1 VRCRYCGHENP
12 PEYRFCGGCGRALAS
27 ANSEEAPGQR
37 QSQGPPV
44 STASESAQRPS
55 ASSPLIS
62 GPSLLGL
69 NSSSDSG
76 DGRYLLE
83 DDEPRRGLYLVVVL
97 ILVALGIAAW
107 GEARLHGI
115 SLLALLKGSG
125 TRSAAV
131 EKTKEDRS
139 PQQGTQS
146 QPSPSENSTSE
157 TAGETQEHTA
167 QGASAQKADQTL
179 NAEPIRPQASD
190 SSANAPAST
199 EAPGSK
205 QTPTDEGPSAA
216 TLPASGASQS
226 GEIPTEKS
234 AKAEPTAPSV
244 PVRAALDAGETRTS
258 NASTRGRSASGV
270 TRTSPNQGPSDQDA
284 TILVAEKY
292 LYGQGVPQDCNR
304 ALSLLQPAADA
315 SSAKARSIL
324 GTMYAT
330 GHCVPRDLP
339 SSYRWF
345 ALALRQQPNNIWLE
359 KNVETIWNQMTAS
372 EKQLAMRLAK

>member
-1 VRCRYCGHENP
+1 
-12 PEYRFCGGCGRALAS
+12 
-27 ANSEEAPGQR
+27 
-37 QSQGPPV
+37 
-44 STASESAQRPS
+44 
-55 ASSPLIS
+55 LIS

-69 NSSSDSG
+69 NGSSDSG
-76 DGRYLLE
+76 NGRYLLE
-83 DDEPRRGLYLVVVL
+83 DEEPRRGLYLVVVL
-97 ILVALGIAAW
+97 ILVALGIATW

-131 EKTKEDRS
+131 EKKADRA
-139 PQQGTQS
+139 PQQETQS
-146 QPSPSENSTSE
+146 QPLPSENSTSE
-157 TAGETQEHTA
+157 TAGKTQGATA
-167 QGASAQKADQTL
+167 EAASAQKADQAL

-190 SSANAPAST
+190 FSAKAPAT
-199 EAPGSK
+199 VETPGSK
-205 QTPTDEGPSAA
+205 QTATDEGSSAG
-216 TLPASGASQS
+216 TGPASRAGQP
-226 GEIPTEKS
+226 GEIPTEKP
-234 AKAEPTAPSV
+234 AKAEPAAPSG
-244 PVRAALDAGETRTS
+244 PVRTALDAGETRTS
-258 NASTRGRSASGV
+258 SASARNRSASGV
-270 TRTSPNQGPSDQDA
+270 TRTTPSQGPSDQDA

>member
-27 ANSEEAPGQR
+27 ASGEEAPGQR
-37 QSQGPPV
+37 HSQGPPV
-44 STASESAQRPS
+44 STASESAPRPPD
-55 ASSPLIS
+55 SSPLIS

-97 ILVALGIAAW
+97 ILVALGIATW

-125 TRSAAV
+125 TRSAAI
-131 EKTKEDRS
+131 EKKADRA
-139 PQQGTQS
+139 PQQETQS
-146 QPSPSENSTSE
+146 QPLPSENSTSE
-157 TAGETQEHTA
+157 TAGKTQGATA
-167 QGASAQKADQTL
+167 EAASAQKADQAL
-179 NAEPIRPQASD
+179 NAEPIRPQTSD
-190 SSANAPAST
+190 SSAKAPAT
-199 EAPGSK
+199 VEP
-205 QTPTDEGPSAA
+205 
-216 TLPASGASQS
+216 
-226 GEIPTEKS
+226 GEIPTEKP
-234 AKAEPTAPSV
+234 AKAEPAAPSG
-244 PVRAALDAGETRTS
+244 PVRTVLDAGETRTS
-258 NASTRGRSASGV
+258 SASARNRSASGV
-270 TRTSPNQGPSDQDA
+270 TRTTPSQGSSDQDA

>member
-1 VRCRYCGHENP
+1 MRCRYCGHENP

-27 ANSEEAPGQR
+27 ASSEEAPGQR
-37 QSQGPPV
+37 HSQGPPL
-44 STASESAQRPS
+44 STASESAPRPPD
-55 ASSPLIS
+55 SSPLIS

-76 DGRYLLE
+76 NGRYLLE
-83 DDEPRRGLYLVVVL
+83 DEEPRRGLYLVVVL
-97 ILVALGIAAW
+97 ILVALGIATW

-125 TRSAAV
+125 TRSAAI
-131 EKTKEDRS
+131 EKKADRA
-139 PQQGTQS
+139 PQQETQS
-146 QPSPSENSTSE
+146 QPLPSENSTSE
-157 TAGETQEHTA
+157 TAGKTQGATA
-167 QGASAQKADQTL
+167 EAASAQKADQAL
-179 NAEPIRPQASD
+179 NAEPIRPQTSD
-190 SSANAPAST
+190 SSAKAPAT
-199 EAPGSK
+199 VETPGSK
-205 QTPTDEGPSAA
+205 QTATDEGSSAG
-216 TLPASGASQS
+216 TGPASRAGQP
-226 GEIPTEKS
+226 GEIPTEKP
-234 AKAEPTAPSV
+234 AKAEPTAPSG
-244 PVRAALDAGETRTS
+244 PVRTALDAGETRTS
-258 NASTRGRSASGV
+258 SASARNRSASGV
-270 TRTSPNQGPSDQDA
+270 TRTTPSQGPSDQDA

-372 EKQLAMRLAK
+372 EKQLATRLAK